1 MAPNDKIEGDQDH
14 FVITRNFDAPRA
26 LVWKAWTEADRL
38 AQWWGPKNFLIRV
51 LKLDLRPGGIFHYS
65 MKTPDGREMWG
76 RFTYREIMP
85 PERLVFTSSFADAN
99 AGIAAN
105 PWLPEWPRKVLN
117 FVTLIAQGGE
127 TTLTFRAVPLD
138 ATEPQRHAFLNM
150 RGSMQQGFAGTFD
163 QLTEHLA
170 KTS

>member
-1 MAPNDKIEGDQDH
+1 VAESDKNPGDQDH
-14 FVITRNFDAPRA
+14 LIIMRTFNSARE

-38 AQWWGPKNFLIRV
+38 AQWWGPKNFLVRV

-65 MKTPDGREMWG
+65 MKTPDGCEMCG